1 MKTEKDIKLFNDN
14 ELISVAYTKEN
25 FETTDTAV
33 SVYDK
38 YKISILLSD
47 GLNAVVGDKVIR
59 SGKNSVLF
67 FRPDELHFGRVS
79 RAGVH
84 SYLDFFIPLSFFK
97 KFYKGSEIIKF
108 ITDKSENRVN
118 YIAFD
123 MPRQKIISEI
133 ARDTIEIL
141 KSDDKNSDM
150 KIFSLMLRIILLCSD
165 FYEKQKHNPID
176 FQMPDIVTGTMM
188 YISENYKDKL
198 SLEKLAS
205 RANCSVAYLSRIFK
219 QYVGITIY
227 NYIIATRIGNAQI
240 MLNED
245 VSVTEVCFA
254 CGFDDCSNFIR
265 TFKKITQKTPMQFKK
280 SLNLQGTMQV
290 VKYKGHL

>member
-1 MKTEKDIKLFNDN
+1 MKIEKDIKLFDDG
-14 ELISVAYTKEN
+14 ELFSVAYTKEN
-25 FETTDTAV
+25 FETTDTAIA
-33 SVYDK
+33 VYDK
-38 YKISILLSD
+38 YKISILLSE
-47 GLNAVVGDKVIR
+47 GLNAVVGDKVIK
-59 SGKNSVLF
+59 SGKNSVVF

-84 SYLDFFIPLSFFK
+84 SYLDFFIPLSFFE
-97 KFYKGSEIIKF
+97 KFCKGSEIIKF

-118 YIAFD
+118 YIVFD
-123 MPRQKIISEI
+123 MPHQKIIFETAI
-133 ARDTIEIL
+133 DTIEIL
-141 KSDDKNSDM
+141 KSNDKNSDM

-165 FYEKQKHNPID
+165 FYEKQKYNPID

-205 RANCSVAYLSRIFK
+205 RANCSVTYLSRIFK

-265 TFKKITQKTPMQFKK
+265 TFKKITGKTPLQFQK
-280 SLNLQGTMQV
+280 SLNM
-290 VKYKGHL
+290 

>member
-1 MKTEKDIKLFNDN
+1 MRIEKDIKLFDDD
-14 ELISVAYTKEN
+14 ELFSVAYTKVN
-25 FETTDTAV
+25 FETTDTDIT
-33 SVYDK
+33 VYDK
-38 YKISILLSD
+38 YKISILLSE
-47 GLNAVVGDKVIR
+47 GLNAVVGDKVIK
-59 SGKNSVLF
+59 SGKNSVVF

-84 SYLDFFIPLSFFK
+84 SYLDFFIPLSFFE
-97 KFYKGSEIIKF
+97 KFCKGSEIIKF

-118 YIAFD
+118 YIVFD
-123 MPRQKIISEI
+123 MPHQKIIFETAI
-133 ARDTIEIL
+133 DTIEIL
-141 KSDDKNSDM
+141 KSNDKNSDM

-165 FYEKQKHNPID
+165 FYEKQKYNPID

-205 RANCSVAYLSRIFK
+205 RANCSVTYLSRIFK

-265 TFKKITQKTPMQFKK
+265 TFKKITGKTPLQFQK
-280 SLNLQGTMQV
+280 SLNM
-290 VKYKGHL
+290 

>member
-1 MKTEKDIKLFNDN
+1 MKIEKDIKLFDDD
-14 ELISVAYTKEN
+14 ELFSVAYTKEN
-25 FETTDTAV
+25 FETTDTAIA
-33 SVYDK
+33 VYDK
-38 YKISILLSD
+38 YKISILLSE
-47 GLNAVVGDKVIR
+47 GLNAVVGDKVIK
-59 SGKNSVLF
+59 SGKNSVVF

-84 SYLDFFIPLSFFK
+84 SYLDFLIPLSFFE
-97 KFYKGSEIIKF
+97 KFCKGSEIIKF

-118 YIAFD
+118 YIVFD
-123 MPRQKIISEI
+123 MPHQKIIYETAI
-133 ARDTIEIL
+133 DTIEIL
-141 KSDDKNSDM
+141 KSNDKNSDM

-165 FYEKQKHNPID
+165 FYEKQKYNPID

-205 RANCSVAYLSRIFK
+205 RANCSVTYLSRIFK

-265 TFKKITQKTPMQFKK
+265 TFKKITGKTPLQFQKT
-280 SLNLQGTMQV
+280 LNM
-290 VKYKGHL
+290 

>member
-1 MKTEKDIKLFNDN
+1 MINMKIEKDIKLFDDG
-14 ELISVAYTKEN
+14 ELFSVAYTKEN
-25 FETTDTAV
+25 FETTDTAIA
-33 SVYDK
+33 VYDK
-38 YKISILLSD
+38 YKISILLSE
-47 GLNAVVGDKVIR
+47 GLNAVVGDKVIK
-59 SGKNSVLF
+59 SGKNSVVF

-84 SYLDFFIPLSFFK
+84 SYLDFFIPLSFFE
-97 KFYKGSEIIKF
+97 KFCKGSEIIKF

-118 YIAFD
+118 YIVFD
-123 MPRQKIISEI
+123 MPHQKIIYETAI
-133 ARDTIEIL
+133 DTIEIL
-141 KSDDKNSDM
+141 KSNDKNSDM

-165 FYEKQKHNPID
+165 FYEKQKYNPID

-205 RANCSVAYLSRIFK
+205 RANCSVTYLSRIFK

-265 TFKKITQKTPMQFKK
+265 TFKKITGKTPLQFQK
-280 SLNLQGTMQV
+280 SLNM
-290 VKYKGHL
+290 

>member
-1 MKTEKDIKLFNDN
+1 MINMRIEKDIKLFDDD
-14 ELISVAYTKEN
+14 ELLSVAYTKEN
-25 FETTDTAV
+25 FETTDTDITA
-33 SVYDK
+33 YDK
-38 YKISILLSD
+38 YKISILLSE
-47 GLNAVVGDKVIR
+47 GLNAVVGDKVIK
-59 SGKNSVLF
+59 SGKNSVVF

-84 SYLDFFIPLSFFK
+84 SYLDFFIPLSFFE
-97 KFYKGSEIIKF
+97 KFCKGSEIIKF

-118 YIAFD
+118 YIVFD
-123 MPRQKIISEI
+123 MPHQKIIYETAI
-133 ARDTIEIL
+133 DTIEIL
-141 KSDDKNSDM
+141 KSNDKNSDM

-165 FYEKQKHNPID
+165 FYEKQKYNPID

-205 RANCSVAYLSRIFK
+205 RANCSVTYLSRIFK

-265 TFKKITQKTPMQFKK
+265 TFKKITGKTPLQFQK
-280 SLNLQGTMQV
+280 SLNM
-290 VKYKGHL
+290 

>member
-1 MKTEKDIKLFNDN
+1 MKIEKDIKLFNDN
-14 ELISVAYTKEN
+14 ESISVVYTKEN
-25 FETTDTAV
+25 FETTDTDIA
-33 SVYDK
+33 VYDK

-47 GLNAVVGDKVIR
+47 GLNAVVGDKGI
-59 SGKNSVLF
+59 SSDKNSVLF

-84 SYLDFFIPLSFFK
+84 SYLDFLIPCSFFE
-97 KFYKGSEIIKF
+97 KFYKGSEIVQF

-118 YIAFD
+118 YIVFD
-123 MPRQKIISEI
+123 MPHQKIIFET

-141 KSDDKNSDM
+141 KSNDKNSDM

-205 RANCSVAYLSRIFK
+205 RANCSVTYLSRIFK

-240 MLNED
+240 MLKKNA
-245 VSVTEVCFA
+245 SVTETCFA
-254 CGFDDCSNFIR
+254 SGFDDCSNFIR
-265 TFKKITQKTPMQFKK
+265 TFKKITGKTPLQFQKNFG
-280 SLNLQGTMQV
+280 L
-290 VKYKGHL
+290 

>member
-1 MKTEKDIKLFNDN
+1 MFNDN
-14 ELISVAYTKEN
+14 ESISVVYTKEN
-25 FETTDTAV
+25 FETTDTDIA
-33 SVYDK
+33 VYDK

-47 GLNAVVGDKVIR
+47 GLNAVVGDKVI
-59 SGKNSVLF
+59 SSDKNSVLF
-67 FRPDELHFGRVS
+67 FRPDDLHFGRVS

-84 SYLDFFIPLSFFK
+84 SYLDFLIPCSFFE
-97 KFYKGSEIIKF
+97 KFYKGSEIVQF

-118 YIAFD
+118 YIVFD
-123 MPRQKIISEI
+123 MPHQKIIFET

-141 KSDDKNSDM
+141 KSNDKNSDM

-205 RANCSVAYLSRIFK
+205 MANCSVTYLSRIFK
-219 QYVGITIY
+219 QYVRLTIY
-227 NYIIATRIGNAQI
+227 NYIIVTRISNAQI
-240 MLNED
+240 MLKKNA
-245 VSVTEVCFA
+245 SVTETCFA
-254 CGFDDCSNFIR
+254 SGFDDCSNFIR
-265 TFKKITQKTPMQFKK
+265 TFKKITGKTPLQFQK
-280 SLNLQGTMQV
+280 SFGL
-290 VKYKGHL
+290 

>member
-1 MKTEKDIKLFNDN
+1 MINMRIEKDIKLFDDD
-14 ELISVAYTKEN
+14 ELFSVAYTKVN
-25 FETTDTAV
+25 FETTDTDIT
-33 SVYDK
+33 VYDK
-38 YKISILLSD
+38 YKISILLSE
-47 GLNAVVGDKVIR
+47 GLNAVVGDKVIK
-59 SGKNSVLF
+59 SGKNSVVF

-84 SYLDFFIPLSFFK
+84 SYLDFFIPLSFFE
-97 KFYKGSEIIKF
+97 KFCKGSEIIKF

-118 YIAFD
+118 YIVFD
-123 MPRQKIISEI
+123 MPHQKIIYETAI
-133 ARDTIEIL
+133 DTIEIL
-141 KSDDKNSDM
+141 KSNDKNSDM
-150 KIFSLMLRIILLCSD
+150 KIFSLMLRIVLLCSD
-165 FYEKQKHNPID
+165 YYEKQKYNPID

-205 RANCSVAYLSRIFK
+205 RANCSVTYLSRIFK

-265 TFKKITQKTPMQFKK
+265 TFKKITGKTPLQFQK
-280 SLNLQGTMQV
+280 SLNM
-290 VKYKGHL
+290 

>member
-1 MKTEKDIKLFNDN
+1 MKIEKDIKLFNDN
-14 ELISVAYTKEN
+14 ESISVVYTKEN
-25 FETTDTAV
+25 FETTDTDIA
-33 SVYDK
+33 VYDK

-47 GLNAVVGDKVIR
+47 GLNAVVGDKGI
-59 SGKNSVLF
+59 SSDKNSVLF

-84 SYLDFFIPLSFFK
+84 SYLDFLIPCSFFE
-97 KFYKGSEIIKF
+97 KFCKGSEIIKF

-118 YIAFD
+118 YIVFD
-123 MPRQKIISEI
+123 MPHQKIIYETAI
-133 ARDTIEIL
+133 DTIEIL
-141 KSDDKNSDM
+141 KSNDKNSDM

-205 RANCSVAYLSRIFK
+205 RANCSVTYLSRIFK

-240 MLNED
+240 MLKKNA
-245 VSVTEVCFA
+245 SVTETCFA
-254 CGFDDCSNFIR
+254 SGFDDCSNFIR
-265 TFKKITQKTPMQFKK
+265 TFKKITGKTPLQFQKNFG
-280 SLNLQGTMQV
+280 L
-290 VKYKGHL
+290 

>member
-1 MKTEKDIKLFNDN
+1 MRIEKDIKLFDDD
-14 ELISVAYTKEN
+14 ELFSVAYTKEN
-25 FETTDTAV
+25 FETTDTDIA
-33 SVYDK
+33 VYDK
-38 YKISILLSD
+38 YKISILLSE
-47 GLNAVVGDKVIR
+47 GLNAVVGDKVIK
-59 SGKNSVLF
+59 SGKNSVVF

-84 SYLDFFIPLSFFK
+84 SYLDFFIPLSFFE

-118 YIAFD
+118 YIVFD
-123 MPRQKIISEI
+123 MPHQKIIFETAI
-133 ARDTIEIL
+133 DTIEIL
-141 KSDDKNSDM
+141 KSNDKNSDM

-165 FYEKQKHNPID
+165 FYEKQKYNPID

-205 RANCSVAYLSRIFK
+205 RANCSVTYLSRIFK

-265 TFKKITQKTPMQFKK
+265 TFKKITGKTPLQFQK
-280 SLNLQGTMQV
+280 SLNM
-290 VKYKGHL
+290 

>member
-1 MKTEKDIKLFNDN
+1 MKIEKDIKLFDDD
-14 ELISVAYTKEN
+14 ELFSVAYTKEN
-25 FETTDTAV
+25 FETTDTAIA
-33 SVYDK
+33 VYDR
-38 YKISILLSD
+38 YKISILLSE
-47 GLNAVVGDKVIR
+47 GLNAVVGDKVIK
-59 SGKNSVLF
+59 SGKNSVVF

-84 SYLDFFIPLSFFK
+84 SYLDFFIPLSFFE
-97 KFYKGSEIIKF
+97 KFCKGSEIIRF

-118 YIAFD
+118 YIVFD
-123 MPRQKIISEI
+123 MPHQKIIFETAI
-133 ARDTIEIL
+133 DTIEIL
-141 KSDDKNSDM
+141 KSNDKNSDM

-165 FYEKQKHNPID
+165 FYEKQKYNPID

-205 RANCSVAYLSRIFK
+205 RANCSVTYLSRIFK

-265 TFKKITQKTPMQFKK
+265 TFKKITGKTPLQFQK
-280 SLNLQGTMQV
+280 SLNM
-290 VKYKGHL
+290 

>member
-1 MKTEKDIKLFNDN
+1 M
-14 ELISVAYTKEN
+14 VWYQ
-25 FETTDTAV
+25 
-33 SVYDK
+33 
-38 YKISILLSD
+38 
-47 GLNAVVGDKVIR
+47 R
-59 SGKNSVLF
+59 
-67 FRPDELHFGRVS
+67 
-79 RAGVH
+79 
-84 SYLDFFIPLSFFK
+84 
-97 KFYKGSEIIKF
+97 SEIIKF

-118 YIAFD
+118 YIVFD
-123 MPRQKIISEI
+123 MPHQKIIFETAI
-133 ARDTIEIL
+133 DTIEIL
-141 KSDDKNSDM
+141 KSNDKNSDM

-165 FYEKQKHNPID
+165 FYEKQKYNPID
-176 FQMPDIVTGTMM
+176 FQMPDIVTGTMV

-205 RANCSVAYLSRIFK
+205 RANCSVTYLSRIFK

-265 TFKKITQKTPMQFKK
+265 TFKKITGKTPLQFQK
-280 SLNLQGTMQV
+280 SLNM
-290 VKYKGHL
+290 

>member
-1 MKTEKDIKLFNDN
+1 MRIEKDIKLFDDD
-14 ELISVAYTKEN
+14 ELFSVAYTKEN
-25 FETTDTAV
+25 FETTDTDIA
-33 SVYDK
+33 VYDK
-38 YKISILLSD
+38 YKISILLSE
-47 GLNAVVGDKVIR
+47 GLNAVVGDKVIK
-59 SGKNSVLF
+59 SGKNSVVF

-84 SYLDFFIPLSFFK
+84 SYLDFFIPLSFFE
-97 KFYKGSEIIKF
+97 KFCKGSEIIKF

-118 YIAFD
+118 YIVFD
-123 MPRQKIISEI
+123 MPHQKIIFETAI
-133 ARDTIEIL
+133 DTIKIL
-141 KSDDKNSDM
+141 KSNDKNSDM

-165 FYEKQKHNPID
+165 FYEKQKYNPID

-205 RANCSVAYLSRIFK
+205 RANCSVTYLSRIFK

-265 TFKKITQKTPMQFKK
+265 TFKKITGKTPLQFQK
-280 SLNLQGTMQV
+280 SLNM
-290 VKYKGHL
+290 